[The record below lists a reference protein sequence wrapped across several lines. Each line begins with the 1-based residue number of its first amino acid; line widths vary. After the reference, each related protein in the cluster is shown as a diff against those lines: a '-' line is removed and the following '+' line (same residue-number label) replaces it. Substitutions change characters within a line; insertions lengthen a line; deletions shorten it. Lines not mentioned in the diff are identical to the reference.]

1 MPKGSFFHR
10 LAETPIPTNALRSL
24 IEKGETPMQQIIEE
38 GLEIEIEDWR
48 KALQI
53 IFDEQAK
60 DSETITLTSF
70 AKRIRESGE
79 YIDNPVLLRLVEN
92 HVYYYGILFHSEQG
106 TIKRKDLGP
115 IELVLLVAGVNQE
128 INDLLNP
135 EKN

>member
-1 MPKGSFFHR
+1 
-10 LAETPIPTNALRSL
+10 
-24 IEKGETPMQQIIEE
+24 MQQIIEE